1 MITDIKELLSSM
13 IPVGYVV
20 KPHGLRGEVKFK
32 LTTNLEDILEVGE
45 NALLF
50 DEKSKRYVVTRITD
64 FRKAGSGYILSF
76 EGFDNVGLA
85 ERIRGYHLYIAKSKL
100 PPLEKGE
107 FYFYQVL
114 EAQVFSPE
122 GEYLGKVEDII
133 ETGAN
138 DVFVVKHQLE
148 NLSVREILI
157 PVIKDYILELDLD
170 NKRVVAKIPDFEK
183 ENE

>member
-1 MITDIKELLSSM
+1 MSADITKLLSSM
-13 IPVGYVV
+13 ISIGYVV

-32 LTTNLEDILEVGE
+32 LTTNMESLLEEGE
-45 NALLF
+45 SAILF
-50 DEKSKRYVVTRITD
+50 DEKSKRYVATKIAE

-76 EGFDNVGLA
+76 EGFHNVELA
-85 ERIRGYHLYIAKSKL
+85 ERIRGYHLFIAKNKL
-100 PPLEKGE
+100 PPLKKGE

-122 GEYLGKVEDII
+122 GEYLGIVEDII

-138 DVFVVKHQLE
+138 EVFVVRQQLE
-148 NLSVREILI
+148 NLSFREVLI
-157 PVIKDYILELDLD
+157 PAIKDYVLDLDLD
-170 NKRVVAKIPDFEK
+170 NRRIIAKVPDFEK